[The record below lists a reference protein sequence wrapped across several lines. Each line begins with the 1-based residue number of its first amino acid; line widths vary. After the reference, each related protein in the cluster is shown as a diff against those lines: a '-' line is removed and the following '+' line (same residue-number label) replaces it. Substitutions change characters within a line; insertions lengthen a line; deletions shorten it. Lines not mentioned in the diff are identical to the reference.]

1 MLLIEDHW
9 ELIDSLNDIS
19 RVIREYY
26 NPELA
31 DKLDELIGSN
41 EVEDSRV
48 AELEEN
54 IKDETELE
62 DEL

>member
-1 MLLIEDHW
+1 MLLIKGHW

-48 AELEEN
+48 AELEE
-54 IKDETELE
+54 IIEAIRGLVY
-62 DEL
+62 

>member
-9 ELIDSLNDIS
+9 ELVDSLNDIS

-41 EVEDSRV
+41 EAENSRV
-48 AELEEN
+48 AELEE
-54 IKDETELE
+54 IIEAVRDLVW
-62 DEL
+62 

>member
-48 AELEEN
+48 AELEE
-54 IKDETELE
+54 IIEAIRGLVY
-62 DEL
+62 

>member
-1 MLLIEDHW
+1 MLLIKGHW
-9 ELIDSLNDIS
+9 EMVDDLNDVSQI
-19 RVIREYY
+19 IREYY

-48 AELEEN
+48 AELEE
-54 IKDETELE
+54 IIEAIRGLVY
-62 DEL
+62 

>member
-48 AELEEN
+48 AELEE
-54 IKDETELE
+54 IIEVIRGLVY
-62 DEL
+62 

>member
-48 AELEEN
+48 AELEE
-54 IKDETELE
+54 IIEAIRDLVY
-62 DEL
+62 